1 MIRST
6 RRGGQTA
13 LRSAAMSG
21 NKHVFE
27 AILGVS
33 VGKLSPL
40 EVGLGR
46 RSNRMFAGCLVFF
59 SLETCRCK

>member
-1 MIRST
+1 MIQST
-6 RRGGQTA
+6 RRRDQTA
-13 LRSAAMSG
+13 LRSAVMSG

-33 VGKLSPL
+33 VGKLPPL

-46 RSNRMFAGCLVFF
+46 HRTSFQPYVCRMSCDVF
-59 SLETCRCK
+59 C